1 MSAIDITNAKN
12 RIGMYNETPRV
23 VVGDYSICR
32 QDPDGEN
39 KTVWIEDILTGE
51 GADRNISAFTA
62 KEVGMVTK
70 QSKKVFKLAE
80 KT

>member
-1 MSAIDITNAKN
+1 MSAIDIAKAKN

-23 VVGDYSICR
+23 AIGGYSVCR

-51 GADRNISAFTA
+51 GAAFPDDSLA
-62 KEVGMVTK
+62 DAI
-70 QSKKVFKLAE
+70 KKFFNDKF
-80 KT
+80 

>member
-1 MSAIDITNAKN
+1 MSAIDIAKAKN

-23 VVGDYSICR
+23 VVGGYSICR

-51 GADRNISAFTA
+51 GAAFPDESLEA
-62 KEVGMVTK
+62 VV
-70 QSKKVFKLAE
+70 KKFFDDNL
-80 KT
+80 

>member
-1 MSAIDITNAKN
+1 MSAIDIAKAKN

-23 VVGDYSICR
+23 LVGGYSICR

-51 GADRNISAFTA
+51 GAAFPDDSLSDA
-62 KEVGMVTK
+62 IKE
-70 QSKKVFKLAE
+70 FFDDNF
-80 KT
+80 